1 MRAAEGT
8 WIEAGFPLDREAL
21 ARIAD
26 EAAASDR

>member
-1 MRAAEGT
+1 VAEEA

-26 EAAASDR
+26 EAVADVR